1 MTIDSKL
8 IEGVHS
14 RRWERMNNLITSS
27 GNGMLTIT
35 DSKEQTGRVL
45 IVCSAIIQ
53 YLYDCK
59 KDHLIQL
66 PSFALAGTFGAGATG
81 TVRKWSN
88 TLTATTG
95 GTTTKIVITTNI
107 NDYCIGEDI
116 IFRTGSNAGQV
127 RKVINVIMNPA
138 GGASIFLDSALGSSV
153 ANTDTFQVSSGLFF
167 ILGAGTLA
175 AGSFKSY
182 DPLTGVITSLT
193 QTGLPASW
201 ATDGR
206 LISTSSEEVFALGT
220 ATSAT
225 GTTITTTG
233 KTWATDKWINYQ
245 VRITAGTGIG
255 QVRKITD
262 SDATSLTVATWTVTP
277 DATSQY
283 VIEGDENAIYLIGN
297 NAVTMYKYTITGD
310 ATGSWATV
318 SPTVARSV
326 GAGSGMSGNWV
337 QKTGDSDYDDEN
349 TGQAGTW
356 ILSFRGAG
364 TSDIEAFNIAGGT
377 AGAGAWKVITYPNK
391 NEGFTAGSA
400 YALKKGVLYIRKDNT
415 HRYFQ
420 YDIVTNTFKP
430 FSFNAFTDGVAVT
443 GDKTWLWDVIDS
455 SGNVKL
461 TYLYSWR
468 NTGTELFRTLIY

>member
-220 ATSAT
+220 
-225 GTTITTTG
+225 
-233 KTWATDKWINYQ
+233 
-245 VRITAGTGIG
+245 
-255 QVRKITD
+255 VRKITD